1 MVLADKRFLNLSV
14 GTVWRRYNL
23 TGWAIKLNEVTPGLE
38 EHLAPTDCRL
48 RPDQHSLELGQYDQV
63 ALGSRRKDA
72 WRAWLL
78 WKMACAALSAAMV

>member
-1 MVLADKRFLNLSV
+1 MALAPEKYVSLRADIVCF
-14 GTVWRRYNL
+14 RYNL

-63 ALGSRRKDA
+63 APGSH
-72 WRAWLL
+72 
-78 WKMACAALSAAMV
+78 C